1 MGTITHKAG
10 RVAVGKAAVL
20 LLKILIKIEK
30 KRY

>member
-10 RVAVGKAAVL
+10 RVAVGKQQML